1 MAVTKMELAKQLMD
15 QLGFNQ
21 KESKDFVEAFFEELK
36 TCLGDGKN
44 VKLSG
49 FGNFEVRQKSERP
62 GRNPRTGIE
71 VPIKPRKVVGFKAGL
86 KLKNRVKE
94 LTKDE

>member
-36 TCLGDGKN
+36 TCLANGKD

-49 FGNFEVRQKSERP
+49 FGNFDLRKKSERP
-62 GRNPRTGIE
+62 GRNPRTGVE
-71 VPIKPRKVVGFKAGL
+71 VPIKPRKVVSFKAGL

-94 LTKDE
+94 LTKT

>member
-21 KESKDFVEAFFEELK
+21 KESKDFVESFFEELK
-36 TCLGDGKN
+36 TCLADGKN

-49 FGNFEVRQKSERP
+49 FGNFDVRQKSERP
-62 GRNPRTGIE
+62 GRNPRTGVE
-71 VPIKPRKVVGFKAGL
+71 VAIKPRKVVSFKAGL

-94 LTKDE
+94 LTNDE